1 MSQATNHKKKS
12 LGQMR
17 LASIGA
23 LAITLTI
30 LGFIAL
36 IRILAIGLEQE
47 VKEQIT
53 FDIELPENYNKE
65 SYLSLEPELKKIRG
79 ISNIQFVSQDEALE
93 AIKPQLGENPEDLL
107 GYNPLNPLIRL
118 NISGDYLQS
127 DSLKKIQSIVSGL
140 GLDATSLNN
149 RQTEQLDK
157 VNKNVSVLEIVLWGL
172 VAVQA
177 LFAFIQINNTTRL
190 NIYAER
196 LKIRSL
202 TLVGASAWFIRRPLI
217 ARSLVD
223 GLIATLLSLC
233 LLGLSLWGI
242 EYGLDTPILQLLDK
256 VHLGIAIVGLLALAL
271 LSCGLASYRATQRY
285 IKMDGKRIHLV

>member
-1 MSQATNHKKKS
+1 
-12 LGQMR
+12 MR

>member
-1 MSQATNHKKKS
+1 
-12 LGQMR
+12 MR

-256 VHLGIAIVGLLALAL
+256 AHLGIAIVGLLALAL

>member
-1 MSQATNHKKKS
+1 
-12 LGQMR
+12 MR

-223 GLIATLLSLC
+223 GLIATILSLC

>member
-1 MSQATNHKKKS
+1 
-12 LGQMR
+12 MR

-233 LLGLSLWGI
+233 LLGLCLWGI

-271 LSCGLASYRATQRY
+271 LSCGFASYRSTQRY